1 MTKDITFTE
10 TPLSTDQEAP
20 KIEFPC
26 LYPIKVIGASAPGF
40 RATAISVLERHAGKI
55 SEELIEFNESKKG
68 NYVSVRVTIAANGAE
83 QLEKLFAELKTI
95 EHVKMVL

>member
-10 TPLSTDQEAP
+10 TPLGTDQEAP

-26 LYPIKVIGASAPGF
+26 LYPIKVIGVSVPGF
-40 RATAISVLERHAGKI
+40 RAKAISVLERHAGRI
-55 SEELIEFNESKKG
+55 SEELIEINESNKG
-68 NYVSVRVTIAANGAE
+68 NYVSGRVTIAATGAE
-83 QLEKLFAELKTI
+83 QLEKIFAELKTI

>member
-55 SEELIEFNESKKG
+55 SEELIEFNERLSL
-68 NYVSVRVTIAANGAE
+68 IH
-83 QLEKLFAELKTI
+83 I
-95 EHVKMVL
+95 

>member
-10 TPLSTDQEAP
+10 TPLGTDQEAP

-40 RATAISVLERHAGKI
+40 RAMAISVLERHAGDASRI
-55 SEELIEFNESKKG
+55 APHMQ
-68 NYVSVRVTIAANGAE
+68 RVALQRG
-83 QLEKLFAELKTI
+83 
-95 EHVKMVL
+95 

>member
-10 TPLSTDQEAP
+10 MPLGTDQEAP

-26 LYPIKVIGASAPGF
+26 LYPIKVIGVSAPGF
-40 RATAISVLERHAGKI
+40 EALAINVLERHAGKI
-55 SEELIEFNESKKG
+55 SEELIEFNASK
-68 NYVSVRVTIAANGAE
+68 NYVSVRVTIAATGPD
-83 QLEKLFAELKTI
+83 QLENIFAELKTI